1 MAQNP
6 NRSQLQTT
14 LAYMAVGV
22 IGVSII
28 SMLITLLAA
37 LAGIT
42 NLPTFLAQLPLIGLP
57 MGFVLIMVLLI
68 SAIVSRSKKN
78 RS

>member
-1 MAQNP
+1 MAENP

-37 LAGIT
+37 LVGIS

-57 MGFVLIMVLLI
+57 IGFVLIMILLI
-68 SAIVSRSKKN
+68 SAIISRSKKN